1 MTNATDPDIQALE
14 KLLEK
19 LIATPVEKVM
29 NEKLKKTQDVLKAL
43 SSDLNDMKDGVETSG
58 RQVKAIAS
66 NLDQLADRL
75 ELVAIH
81 HEHRHAELRAALAT
95 MTEQRNAQYEA
106 AVLSQRK
113 QLHRLLLLIPSTGLL
128 SAAAVELIHQFL

>member
-66 NLDQLADRL
+66 NLDQLSDRL
-75 ELVAIH
+75 GPVAMH

-113 QLHRLLLLIPSTGLL
+113 SLHRLLLLIPSTGLL

>member
-1 MTNATDPDIQALE
+1 M
-14 KLLEK
+14 
-19 LIATPVEKVM
+19 
-29 NEKLKKTQDVLKAL
+29 QDVLKAV
-43 SSDLNDMKDGVETSG
+43 SSDLNDMKDGMETSG

-75 ELVAIH
+75 EPVAIH
-81 HEHRHAELRAALAT
+81 HERRHAELRAALAT

-113 QLHRLLLLIPSTGLL
+113 QLHRILLLILSTGLL